1 MKRKRHEES
10 AFSWTVIGIDLPYPD
25 HVRQALQLVE
35 AETQRRKQA
44 ECEHERTRKRLAHR
58 RLDRGLHAD
67 KGLEEFCTDCE
78 AVLGFEVADP
88 PRQRGGYRIPI
99 VLDPAITLEDD
110 GAPATALRN
119 FTGQIV
125 AELRDEVRQLQ
136 PRQRGRLRESNE

>member
-1 MKRKRHEES
+1 MKRKKREES
-10 AFSWTVIGIDLPYPD
+10 AFSWPVIGIDLPYPE
-25 HVRQALQLVE
+25 HVREALRLVAE
-35 AETQRRKQA
+35 ETQRRKQA
-44 ECEHERTRKRLAHR
+44 ECGHENRDWRFAHR
-58 RLDRGLHAD
+58 GLDRGLHAD
-67 KGLEEFCTDCE
+67 AGRETYCVDCKR
-78 AVLGFEVADP
+78 VLGFEVADP
-88 PRQRGGYRIPI
+88 PQQRGGYRIPI